1 MKETA
6 TVLEI
11 EGTSVLCKFHEQE
24 GCKSCKNIF
33 CKAGDRVFTAE
44 NRNGLDV
51 HPGDT
56 VVVYLQGGKTIQST
70 FIVLIAPL
78 ILFILFFLLAQ
89 GGLKLENEIVKIG
102 FGFIGLALGFLVSFL
117 VSRKGGKTSM
127 PLIVEQRPAGTIG
140 MCEE

>member
-33 CKAGDRVFTAE
+33 CKADDRVFTAE
-44 NRNGLDV
+44 NRNGLEV

-70 FIVLIAPL
+70 FIVLISPL
-78 ILFILFFLLAQ
+78 ILFVLFFLLAQ
-89 GGLKLENEIVKIG
+89 RGLKIENEIVKIV
-102 FGFIGLALGFLVSFL
+102 FGFFGLALGFLVSFL
-117 VSRKGGKTSM
+117 VSRKGKKTSL
-127 PLIVEQRPAGTIG
+127 PLIVEQRPAGTIEA
-140 MCEE
+140 CEE